1 MLLGK
6 LSVESEWYISHKLVA
21 PSWLSTTMSPRGCP
35 MPPSRALSRRSAL
48 RGAAV
53 ALLAVWLLREL
64 QWLRRWRAYWRALQ
78 HQMITTI
85 L

>member
-1 MLLGK
+1 
-6 LSVESEWYISHKLVA
+6 
-21 PSWLSTTMSPRGCP
+21 

-48 RGAAV
+48 RGAAA